1 MTRDQILHD
10 LTFLSQLIDMEESNA
25 TELKRIQSLLDM
37 NNITAMT
44 ALQLVRANVFST
56 LRVEP

>member
-25 TELKRIQSLLDM
+25 TELKRIQSVLDM
-37 NNITAMT
+37 NNTTAMA
-44 ALQLVRANVFST
+44 ALKLVRANVFST
-56 LRVEP
+56 LKVKP

>member
-37 NNITAMT
+37 NNITAMA